1 MKREPAVA
9 SSELR
14 LEVKLPAG
22 KRNDLY
28 PMCRIECAQEEEN
41 LVRGEIE
48 LRSFLA
54 SRRLIGE
61 D

>member
-1 MKREPAVA
+1 VA

-22 KRNDLY
+22 KGNDLY

-41 LVRGEIE
+41 LVRFRQPSPRWE
-48 LRSFLA
+48 LSFVRS
-54 SRRLIGE
+54 
-61 D
+61 